1 MDWVILTFE
10 YAECFV
16 LFVCFLQLER
26 TVIRATFWENRV
38 QLAVSSGFCGR
49 YDLKDT
55 RPVFFKQNVR
65 DEEQRKLTGTR
76 RG

>member
-1 MDWVILTFE
+1 MQS
-10 YAECFV
+10 V
-16 LFVCFLQLER
+16 LGFLLLFFFLQPER

-38 QLAVSSGFCGR
+38 QLAVSSGFWGR
-49 YDLKDT
+49 NDLKDT
-55 RPVFFKQNVR
+55 RTVFLKQNVR